1 MSHDTEHALLEYGP
15 NPTLQILIAKKKTA
29 ARPETSEP
37 SQKKCAGGV
46 FGHGACY
53 PGVRSKS
60 MLTEY
65 TWQVPMSCG
74 LGIARW
80 RLPVAVLVRA
90 ACSSSTQSSTSD
102 RRSTTIVWMLDV
114 SCGVWAHDVP
124 PRFFSRVNWMWHLTF
139 IWDTLVKQQLSATP
153 MQSAGV
159 TTILPDTKGIRAP
172 AGRAQWISSPSP

>member
-1 MSHDTEHALLEYGP
+1 
-15 NPTLQILIAKKKTA
+15 
-29 ARPETSEP
+29 
-37 SQKKCAGGV
+37 
-46 FGHGACY
+46 
-53 PGVRSKS
+53 

-102 RRSTTIVWMLDV
+102 RRSTSIFWMLGV

-124 PRFFSRVNWMWHLTF
+124 PRFFSRVYWMWHLTF
-139 IWDTLVKQQLSATP
+139 VWDTLVKQQLSATP

-159 TTILPDTKGIRAP
+159 TTILHTTPRGFEPLRAEP
-172 AGRAQWISSPSP
+172 NGFRVHPLNRSGTVSADKNHFFVSSHRILIDLHGCSVVWLGSAWHGSGNL